1 MFGQWP
7 SSPEGPAHM
16 VWRDYSDRE
25 IYAGARASAANSAAL
40 LINPKTEWESE
51 EQYPRW
57 RVSFQAFMAISAEN
71 PEASRARAYQTMHV
85 TRTTAGVGKYQSA
98 LPGRSI
104 LQISGGNFVQ
114 IPPFSEE
121 TYANRQD
128 GHVKVK
134 LWEMAKNSNR
144 SQLSTVHRS
153 S

>member
-40 LINPKTEWESE
+40 LINPKKDWESE

-71 PEASRARAYQTMHV
+71 PEASRARAPFNPTFFFLRPWSHGFGQLLNA
-85 TRTTAGVGKYQSA
+85 TA
-98 LPGRSI
+98 
-104 LQISGGNFVQ
+104 
-114 IPPFSEE
+114 
-121 TYANRQD
+121 
-128 GHVKVK
+128 
-134 LWEMAKNSNR
+134 W
-144 SQLSTVHRS
+144 
-153 S
+153 

>member
-40 LINPKTEWESE
+40 LINPKKEWESE

-57 RVSFQAFMAISAEN
+57 R
-71 PEASRARAYQTMHV
+71 TMHV

-121 TYANRQD
+121 AYASRQD

-134 LWEMAKNSNR
+134 LWEMAKNSNG

>member
-40 LINPKTEWESE
+40 LINPKKDWESE

-57 RVSFQAFMAISAEN
+57 R
-71 PEASRARAYQTMHV
+71 YQTMHV
-85 TRTTAGVGKYQSA
+85 TRTTAGVGKNQSA

-121 TYANRQD
+121 TYASRQD
-128 GHVKVK
+128 GHIKVK
-134 LWEMAKNSNR
+134 LWEMAKNSNG